1 MNYKLLAGGLLLSA
15 ATFAAEGKTDA
26 LRFNPDNFTQGSLT
40 MPDGER
46 VAYKAYEGIF
56 YVTNVEDSVYQ
67 TLNIYV
73 PEKMVENR
81 RVPILLRT
89 YVGGYAA
96 STAKSPS
103 ATDATGRAL
112 KEGYVVCIPG
122 SRGSNSTV
130 NRDGRTVYTGT
141 APNGLLDLKAAVRY
155 LRYND
160 ALIPG
165 ESELIFTD
173 GTSAGGAMSSLLGAT
188 GNGKEYES
196 YLKKMG
202 AADAR
207 DDVFAAICYCPIT
220 DLNHADM
227 EYEWLYGCTNTGV
240 RHLNEAQIEISD
252 ELAALCPDYINSLG
266 LADRNGNAITAA
278 NYKEYLKGF
287 LIESAH
293 RALQEGCEIPDS
305 IGFTFYQDRQ
315 GPMGGPG
322 NGPRRGQ
329 RPPRDGGMRPPMGDG
344 RQAPSFGPGNAP
356 RFNKTS
362 DFVTGLDL
370 DKYLAY
376 VASVTPLKTP
386 PAFDQM
392 GVLID
397 TPSPENK
404 VFGNDKGEAANFTDF
419 SLRHRLKNDKANL
432 DRDMQKRVDM
442 MNPMN
447 YIGTGTSTVAPNWFI
462 RHGAKDRD
470 TSFLVPVNLA
480 TKLMNYGFS
489 VDFALPWNRPH
500 SGDYNL
506 DDLFRW
512 IESTLENRRALK
524 NRFLRARCLSL
535 CVVSG

>member
-1 MNYKLLAGGLLLSA
+1 MKQKLILAGLLAGSA
-15 ATFAAEGKTDA
+15 ALTSMAQTDA
-26 LRFNPDNFTQGSLT
+26 LRFNPDNYIRQSLT
-40 MPDGER
+40 MPDGRE
-46 VAYKAYEGIF
+46 VSYKAYEGIY

-73 PEKMVENR
+73 PDRLANIP
-81 RVPILLRT
+81 RVPVLLRT

-103 ATDATGRAL
+103 ASDATGRAL
-112 KEGYVVCIPG
+112 SEGYVVCIPG

-130 NRDGRTVYTGT
+130 ERDGSVIYTGI

-160 ALIPG
+160 DAIPG
-165 ESELIFTD
+165 SSELIFTD

-188 GNGKEYES
+188 GNSKDYAES
-196 YLKKMG
+196 LRKMG
-202 AADAR
+202 AADVR

-240 RHLNEAQIEISD
+240 RHLSEDQIVISD
-252 ELAALCPDYINSLG
+252 ELAAECPAYINSLG
-266 LADRNGNAITAA
+266 LTKPDGTLLTAD

-305 IGFTFYQDRQ
+305 IGFKFYQDKME
-315 GPMGGPG
+315 PMGAGPG
-322 NGPRRGQ
+322 GPIPAGEQ
-329 RPPRDGGMRPPMGDG
+329 RPPFGDG

-392 GVLID
+392 GVLIE

-404 VFGNDKGEAANFTDF
+404 VFGNKNGDAANFTDF
-419 SLRHRLKNDKANL
+419 SLRHRLHDSKAKL
-432 DRDMQKRVDM
+432 SADMTRRVAL

-447 YIGTGTSTVAPNWFI
+447 YIGNGSAKVAPNWYI

-480 TKLMNYGFS
+480 TKLMNAGKN

-512 IESTLENRRALK
+512 IASTIQ
-524 NRFLRARCLSL
+524 
-535 CVVSG
+535 

>member
-1 MNYKLLAGGLLLSA
+1 MFLKTMALPLLMAAGAQSASA
-15 ATFAAEGKTDA
+15 ATTDP
-26 LRFNPDNFTQGSLT
+26 LRFDAGNFTRQSLT
-40 MPDGER
+40 MPDGE
-46 VAYKAYEGIF
+46 VIDYKAYEGIF
-56 YVTNVEDSVYQ
+56 YVTNVEDSTYQ

-73 PEKMVENR
+73 PERMAQLE
-81 RVPILLRT
+81 RVPILMRT

-103 ATDATGRAL
+103 PADATGRAL

-122 SRGSNSTV
+122 SRGNNSTIE
-130 NRDGRTVYTGT
+130 RDGKTIYTGT
-141 APNGLLDLKAAVRY
+141 APRGLLDLKAAVRY
-155 LRYND
+155 LRHND

-165 ESELIFTD
+165 DSEMIFTD

-188 GNGKEYES
+188 GNAREYEPM
-196 YLKKMG
+196 LKAMG

-240 RHLNEAQIEISD
+240 RHLDEAQIRISQ
-252 ELAALCPDYINSLG
+252 ELAAECPAYIDSLG
-266 LADRNGNAITAA
+266 LLDAEGNAVNSS

-305 IGFTFYQDRQ
+305 IGFTFYQDKS
-315 GPMGGPG
+315 GPMGGA
-322 NGPRRGQ
+322 PRRGQ
-329 RPPRDGGMRPPMGDG
+329 AAGKGARPDGATMADG
-344 RQAPSFGPGNAP
+344 REAPSFGPGNAP
-356 RFNKTS
+356 RFNKSS

-370 DKYLAY
+370 DRYLAY

-392 GVLID
+392 GVLIP

-404 VFGNDKGEAANFTDF
+404 VFANEQGEAANFTDF
-419 SLRHRLKNDKANL
+419 SLRHRLDDPTARL
-432 DRDMQKRVDM
+432 DADMVKRVEL

-447 YIGTGTSTVAPNWFI
+447 FIGTDRSDVSRHWFI

-470 TSFLVPVNLA
+470 TSFLVPINLA
-480 TKLMNYGFS
+480 TRLRNTGHD
-489 VDFALPWNRPH
+489 VNFALPWNRPH
-500 SGDYNL
+500 SGDYK
-506 DDLFRW
+506 
-512 IESTLENRRALK
+512 IGRASC
-524 NRFLRARCLSL
+524 RER
-535 CVVSG
+535 V

>member
-1 MNYKLLAGGLLLSA
+1 MNYKLLSAGILLMAGSA
-15 ATFAAEGKTDA
+15 VAPARDSS
-26 LRFNPDNFTQGSLT
+26 LRFDPTAFSAQTLT
-40 MPDGER
+40 MPDGTQ
-46 VAYKAYEGIF
+46 VSFKAYEGIY

-67 TLNIYV
+67 SLNIYV
-73 PEKMVENR
+73 PDKLVSSDK
-81 RVPILLRT
+81 VPIFLRT

-103 ATDATGRAL
+103 PADATGRAL

-130 NRDGRTVYTGT
+130 ERNGKTIYTGT

-160 ALIPG
+160 DLIPG
-165 ESELIFTD
+165 SSELIFTD

-188 GNGKEYES
+188 GNSHDYDK
-196 YLKKMG
+196 YLKEMG

-240 RHLNEAQIEISD
+240 RHLSEDQMVISD
-252 ELAALCPDYINSLG
+252 ELAAECPAYLNSLG
-266 LADRNGNAITAA
+266 LKDADGNPIDAD
-278 NYKEYLKGF
+278 NYKEYLKTF
-287 LIESAH
+287 LIASAH
-293 RALQEGCEIPDS
+293 RALQEGCEIPDT
-305 IGFTFYQDRQ
+305 IGFTFYQDKQ
-315 GPMGGPG
+315 GPMGGGPG
-322 NGPRRGQ
+322 GMGPRGPKPDGRGQ
-329 RPPRDGGMRPPMGDG
+329 AGQPPFGDG

-370 DKYLAY
+370 DRYLSY

-404 VFGNDKGEAANFTDF
+404 VFGNEEGEAANFTDF
-419 SLRHRLKNDKANL
+419 SLRHRLDNPAAELSK
-432 DRDMQKRVDM
+432 DMRHRVEL

-447 YIGTGTSTVAPNWFI
+447 YIGSDKSTVASNWYI

-470 TSFLVPVNLA
+470 TSFLVPINLA
-480 TKLMNYGFS
+480 TKLMNTGKN

-506 DDLFRW
+506 DDLFNW
-512 IESTLENRRALK
+512 IKTTLAQ
-524 NRFLRARCLSL
+524 
-535 CVVSG
+535 

>member
-1 MNYKLLAGGLLLSA
+1 MNSKYMLASLLLGGSA
-15 ATFAAEGKTDA
+15 LTSLAQEDA
-26 LRFNPDNFTQGSLT
+26 LRFNPDKFTRQTLT
-40 MPDGER
+40 MPDGEEISF
-46 VAYKAYEGIF
+46 KAYEGIN
-56 YVTNVEDSVYQ
+56 YVRNVEDPTYQ

-73 PEKMVENR
+73 PEKMAEIEKIPVF
-81 RVPILLRT
+81 LRT
-89 YVGGYAA
+89 YIGGYAA

-103 ATDATGRAL
+103 PSDATGRAL

-122 SRGSNSTV
+122 SRGSNSTIKK
-130 NRDGRTVYTGT
+130 NGETIYTGT
-141 APNGLLDLKAAVRY
+141 APNGLLDLKAAIRY

-188 GNGKEYES
+188 GNSNDYEDA
-196 YLKKMG
+196 LKKMG
-202 AADAR
+202 AADTR

-240 RHLNEAQIEISD
+240 RNLSEAQITVSN
-252 ELAALCPDYINSLG
+252 ELSAECPGYINSLG
-266 LADRNGNAITAA
+266 LTRKDGTPLTAD
-278 NYKEYLKGF
+278 NYKDYLKSF
-287 LIESAH
+287 LIVSAR

-305 IGFTFYQDRQ
+305 IGFSFYQDKS
-315 GPMGGPG
+315 GPMGGGPRANLGQGAPMRGDMGPG
-322 NGPRRGQ
+322 NNK
-329 RPPRDGGMRPPMGDG
+329 RPQFGDG
-344 RQAPSFGPGNAP
+344 RGAPSFGPGNMP

-362 DFVTGLDL
+362 DFVTDLDL
-370 DKYLAY
+370 DKYLSY

-404 VFGNDKGEAANFTDF
+404 VFGNKDGEAANFTDF
-419 SLRHRLKNDKANL
+419 SLRHRIDNPEATIDT
-432 DRDMQKRVDM
+432 DMTRRVAM

-447 YIGTGTSTVAPNWFI
+447 YIGTDKSTVAPNWYI

-480 TKLMNYGFS
+480 TKLQNAGKN
-489 VDFALPWNRPH
+489 VDFSLPWNRPH

-506 DDLFRW
+506 DDLFNW
-512 IESTLENRRALK
+512 ISTTLK
-524 NRFLRARCLSL
+524 NNQD
-535 CVVSG
+535 

>member
-1 MNYKLLAGGLLLSA
+1 MSSKLILAGLLLGAGVTSA
-15 ATFAAEGKTDA
+15 VAQTADR
-26 LRFNPDNFTQGSLT
+26 LRFDPAKYTAGAIT
-40 MPDGER
+40 MPDGHE
-46 VAYKAYEGIF
+46 VTYKAYEGIY
-56 YVTNVEDSVYQ
+56 YVTNVEDSTYQ

-73 PEKMVENR
+73 PDKMADVP

-103 ATDATGRAL
+103 PSDATGRAL
-112 KEGYVVCIPG
+112 QEGYVVCIPG
-122 SRGSNSTV
+122 SRGSNSTIE
-130 NRDGRTVYTGT
+130 RDGRTIYTGT

-160 ALIPG
+160 DVIPG

-188 GNGKEYES
+188 GNSHDYDS

-240 RHLNEAQIEISD
+240 RQLSTAQIEVSD
-252 ELAALCPDYINSLG
+252 ELAAECPAYINSLG
-266 LADRNGNAITAA
+266 LVASDGTALTAD
-278 NYKEYLKGF
+278 NYKDYIKSF

-293 RALQEGCEIPDS
+293 RALQEGCEISDT
-305 IGFTFYQDRQ
+305 IGFTFYQDKS
-315 GPMGGPG
+315 GPMGGGPG
-322 NGPRRGQ
+322 AGPGGMRGGQ
-329 RPPRDGGMRPPMGDG
+329 RPAGDG
-344 RQAPSFGPGNAP
+344 RMAPSFGPAGAP

-362 DFVTGLDL
+362 DFVTGLAL
-370 DKYLAY
+370 DRYLSY
-376 VASVTPLKTP
+376 VATVTPLKTP

-404 VFGNDKGEAANFTDF
+404 VFGNEDGEAANFTDY
-419 SLRHRLKNDKANL
+419 SLRHRLHDPKAKL
-432 DRDMQKRVDM
+432 GKDMEKRVAL

-447 YIGTGTSTVAPNWFI
+447 YIGSDKSTVAPNWYI

-470 TSFLVPVNLA
+470 TSFLVPINLA
-480 TKLMNYGFS
+480 TKLSNNGKN

-512 IESTLENRRALK
+512 IKTTLDK
-524 NRFLRARCLSL
+524 
-535 CVVSG
+535 

>member
-1 MNYKLLAGGLLLSA
+1 MIFTA
-15 ATFAAEGKTDA
+15 ASSVAMAQTDP
-26 LRFNPDNFTQGSLT
+26 LRFDPDNFSRQTLT
-40 MPDGER
+40 MPDGEE
-46 VAYKAYEGIF
+46 VSYKAYEGIP
-56 YVTNVEDSVYQ
+56 YVRNIEDPAYQ

-73 PEKMVENR
+73 PEHLADIP

-89 YVGGYAA
+89 YVGGYMA

-103 ATDATGRAL
+103 PSDATGRAL

-122 SRGSNSTV
+122 SRGSNSTIE
-130 NRDGRTVYTGT
+130 RGGETIYTGT

-155 LRYND
+155 LRYNN

-173 GTSAGGAMSSLLGAT
+173 GTSAGGAMSSLLGST
-188 GNGKEYES
+188 GNAPEYEP

-240 RHLNEAQIEISD
+240 RHLDEAQIAISD
-252 ELAALCPDYINSLG
+252 ELSALCPEYINSLG
-266 LADRNGNAITAA
+266 LKDRAGMTITADT
-278 NYKEYLKGF
+278 YKEYLKGF
-287 LIESAH
+287 LIASAH
-293 RALQEGCEIPDS
+293 RALQEGCEISDT
-305 IGFTFYQDRQ
+305 IGFVFYQDKS

-322 NGPRRGQ
+322 NGPR
-329 RPPRDGGMRPPMGDG
+329 GGMGPRPDDG

-356 RFNKTS
+356 RFNKQS
-362 DFVTGLDL
+362 DFVADLDL
-370 DKYLAY
+370 DKYLSY

-392 GVLID
+392 GVLIP

-404 VFGNDKGEAANFTDF
+404 VFGNEKGESANFTDF
-419 SLRHRLKNDKANL
+419 SLQHRLKNPSAKL
-432 DRDMQKRVDM
+432 SEEMTERVYI

-447 YIGTGTSTVAPNWFI
+447 FIGSDKATVAQNWFI

-470 TSFLVPVNLA
+470 TSFLVPLNLA
-480 TKLMNYGFS
+480 TKLENAGKN
-489 VDFALPWNRPH
+489 VDFFLPWNRPH

-506 DDLFRW
+506 DDLFSW
-512 IESTLENRRALK
+512 IAKTIN
-524 NRFLRARCLSL
+524 N
-535 CVVSG
+535 

>member
-1 MNYKLLAGGLLLSA
+1 MKKKLLLA
-15 ATFAAEGKTDA
+15 AIIATTVTLPVAAKTDA
-26 LRFNPDNFTQGSLT
+26 LRFDPSKYTTQQLT
-40 MPDGER
+40 MPDGKQ
-46 VAYKAYEGIF
+46 VTYKAYEGIY
-56 YVTNVEDSVYQ
+56 YVKNVEDSTYQ

-73 PEKMVENR
+73 PDKLADLPD
-81 RVPILLRT
+81 VPILLRT

-96 STAKSPS
+96 STAKTPSP
-103 ATDATGRAL
+103 ADATGRAL

-122 SRGSNSTV
+122 SRGNNSTITR
-130 NRDGRTVYTGT
+130 NGKTIFTGI

-160 ALIPG
+160 DLIPG
-165 ESELIFTD
+165 NSEFIFTD

-188 GNGKEYES
+188 GNAPEYGP

-202 AADAR
+202 AADVR
-207 DDVFAAICYCPIT
+207 DDVYAAICYCPIT

-240 RHLNEAQIEISD
+240 RNLDAAQTKISD

-266 LADRNGNAITAA
+266 LKEADGTPLSAD
-278 NYKEYLKGF
+278 NYKDYIKSF
-287 LIESAH
+287 LMQSAH
-293 RALQEGCEIPDS
+293 RALEEGCEIADT
-305 IGFTFYQDRQ
+305 IGFTFYQDKS
-315 GPMGGPG
+315 GPMGGGPG
-322 NGPRRGQ
+322 NGPRGV
-329 RPPRDGGMRPPMGDG
+329 MRPMGDDG
-344 RQAPSFGPGNAP
+344 RGAPSFGPGNAP

-370 DKYLAY
+370 DKYLSY

-392 GVLID
+392 GVLIP

-404 VFGNDKGEAANFTDF
+404 VFANENGDAANFTDF
-419 SLRHRLKNDKANL
+419 SLQHRLDNPSAKLSKEMD
-432 DRDMQKRVDM
+432 KRVYL

-447 YIGTGTSTVAPNWFI
+447 FIGNGNSTVAPNWYI

-470 TSFLVPVNLA
+470 TSFLVPINLA
-480 TKLMNYGFS
+480 TKLMNSGKN
-489 VDFALPWNRPH
+489 VDFFLPWNRPH

-512 IESTLENRRALK
+512 IATTLK
-524 NRFLRARCLSL
+524 
-535 CVVSG
+535 

>member
-1 MNYKLLAGGLLLSA
+1 MKHKLILAGLLAGSA
-15 ATFAAEGKTDA
+15 ALTSMAQADA
-26 LRFNPDNFTQGSLT
+26 LRFNPDNYTRQSLT
-40 MPDGER
+40 MPDGRE
-46 VAYKAYEGIF
+46 VSYKAYEGIY

-73 PEKMVENR
+73 PDRLANIP
-81 RVPILLRT
+81 RVPVLLRT

-103 ATDATGRAL
+103 ASDATGRAL
-112 KEGYVVCIPG
+112 SEGYVVCIPG

-130 NRDGRTVYTGT
+130 ERDGSVIYTGT

-160 ALIPG
+160 DAIPG
-165 ESELIFTD
+165 SSELIFTD

-188 GNGKEYES
+188 GNSKDYAES
-196 YLKKMG
+196 LRKMG
-202 AADAR
+202 AADVR

-240 RHLNEAQIEISD
+240 RHLSEDQIVIAD
-252 ELAALCPDYINSLG
+252 ELAAECPAYINSLG
-266 LADRNGNAITAA
+266 LTKPDGTLLTAD

-305 IGFTFYQDRQ
+305 IGFKFYQVKM
-315 GPMGGPG
+315 GPMGAGPG
-322 NGPRRGQ
+322 GPIPAGEQ
-329 RPPRDGGMRPPMGDG
+329 RPPFGDG

-392 GVLID
+392 GVLIE

-404 VFGNDKGEAANFTDF
+404 VFGNKNGDAANFTDF
-419 SLRHRLKNDKANL
+419 SLRHRLHDSKAKL
-432 DRDMQKRVDM
+432 SADMTRRVAL

-447 YIGTGTSTVAPNWFI
+447 YIGNGSAKVAPNWYI

-470 TSFLVPVNLA
+470 TSFLVPINLA
-480 TKLMNYGFS
+480 TKLMNAGEN

-512 IESTLENRRALK
+512 IASTIQ
-524 NRFLRARCLSL
+524 
-535 CVVSG
+535 

>member
-1 MNYKLLAGGLLLSA
+1 M
-15 ATFAAEGKTDA
+15 
-26 LRFNPDNFTQGSLT
+26 
-40 MPDGER
+40 
-46 VAYKAYEGIF
+46 
-56 YVTNVEDSVYQ
+56 
-67 TLNIYV
+67 
-73 PEKMVENR
+73 
-81 RVPILLRT
+81 
-89 YVGGYAA
+89 
-96 STAKSPS
+96 
-103 ATDATGRAL
+103 
-112 KEGYVVCIPG
+112 
-122 SRGSNSTV
+122 
-130 NRDGRTVYTGT
+130 YTGT

-329 RPPRDGGMRPPMGDG
+329 RPPRLWVMAGKLPRSAPEMLLDSTRPPI
-344 RQAPSFGPGNAP
+344 S
-356 RFNKTS
+356 
-362 DFVTGLDL
+362 
-370 DKYLAY
+370 
-376 VASVTPLKTP
+376 
-386 PAFDQM
+386 
-392 GVLID
+392 
-397 TPSPENK
+397 SPVSILTNILH
-404 VFGNDKGEAANFTDF
+404 T
-419 SLRHRLKNDKANL
+419 
-432 DRDMQKRVDM
+432 
-442 MNPMN
+442 
-447 YIGTGTSTVAPNWFI
+447 W
-462 RHGAKDRD
+462 
-470 TSFLVPVNLA
+470 
-480 TKLMNYGFS
+480 
-489 VDFALPWNRPH
+489 
-500 SGDYNL
+500 
-506 DDLFRW
+506 
-512 IESTLENRRALK
+512 RR
-524 NRFLRARCLSL
+524 
-535 CVVSG
+535 